1 MDENSDLEAVPSQQ
15 SFVEGP
21 ETSSRVSEGISVGF
35 SSANHLSQCC
45 ALDRSFAVSF
55 GALTFEEKQQIIMKV
70 RTSTVDR
77 SFSCLKRIKSTVRNI
92 QCENRLFA
100 LPLLSAEKGLL
111 DELQKKLNVSP
122 EVIRNAVDGLV
133 HLLVESCRNKL
144 DEQDFQDSVLALGFS
159 EQQQQTLSTFYH
171 SKKEE
176 IQSALLR
183 PTLDIPHY
191 QDLDWRVD
199 IQLASRALHNQVTP
213 LVSMKLSL
221 DNGQCVPLQT
231 DPNNLLHMTQVL
243 EQALQEAK
251 GQHTRRIQ
259 RTFK

>member
-1 MDENSDLEAVPSQQ
+1 
-15 SFVEGP
+15 
-21 ETSSRVSEGISVGF
+21 
-35 SSANHLSQCC
+35 
-45 ALDRSFAVSF
+45 
-55 GALTFEEKQQIIMKV
+55 MKV
-70 RTSTVDR
+70 LQD
-77 SFSCLKRIKSTVRNI
+77 FCK
-92 QCENRLFA
+92 
-100 LPLLSAEKGLL
+100 LSLDFLRKGPNPKLY
-111 DELQKKLNVSP
+111 QTAAQKLNVSP

-191 QDLDWRVD
+191 KDLDWRVD
-199 IQLASRALHNQVTP
+199 IQLGSRALHHQVTP

-259 RTFK
+259 RTFKWSATLPTASGTSRFASPPAAHTKTPLLVPCRPHTVPTWCLGI